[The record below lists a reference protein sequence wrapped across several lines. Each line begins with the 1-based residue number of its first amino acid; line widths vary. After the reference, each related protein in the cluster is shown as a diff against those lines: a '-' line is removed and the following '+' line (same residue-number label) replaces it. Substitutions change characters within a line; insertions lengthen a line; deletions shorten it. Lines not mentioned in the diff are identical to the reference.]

1 MFEGLC
7 LLGRS
12 IIIMFVRAFLVHAP
26 MERLSFGWVG
36 WAPSMCLAPCPRPRT
51 QMLVMSQALV
61 DSEGKC
67 PMCEQDVQAS
77 SIVKVENPEEYL
89 NRLSK
94 QNDNEGDKQK

>member
-1 MFEGLC
+1 
-7 LLGRS
+7 
-12 IIIMFVRAFLVHAP
+12 
-26 MERLSFGWVG
+26 
-36 WAPSMCLAPCPRPRT
+36 
-51 QMLVMSQALV
+51 MLVMSQALV